1 MMSTRVLIIEGKS
14 VIAMTYDDII
24 LGGVSSLRHE
34 MMSSINIFRSEDLED
49 PKISDVVEGAILRL
63 GLVHNYK
70 IM

>member
-1 MMSTRVLIIEGKS
+1 
-14 VIAMTYDDII
+14 
-24 LGGVSSLRHE
+24 

-63 GLVHNYK
+63 GMVHNYK